1 MPGPKPGGNLAAR
14 PGGGFRSSFGQLGEG
29 HLEQNAMTQAV
40 GQKQLAQQGTSST
53 QQQTGGS
60 ALKSLGSKQTA
71 GSKAGKANQKPPR
84 SVGTIPEEAKIFVG
98 DIAGEVK
105 KFFSLSTLLNIDTSD
120 TSEVQAKKRKTLQRW
135 QKLTQAEQ
143 QVAKQR
149 YQEEMKKK
157 QEEEKQKQIE
167 KQKKEQANA
176 QSIAPPAS
184 PRKGPMGPGS
194 GMSKKAKASAN
205 LQRQMKTKLSVAGA
219 G

>member
-14 PGGGFRSSFGQLGEG
+14 PGGGFRSSLGQLGEG
-29 HLEQNAMTQAV
+29 HLEQNAMAQAV
-40 GQKQLAQQGTSST
+40 GQKQLSQQGTSSA

-60 ALKSLGSKQTA
+60 SLKSLGSKQTA
-71 GSKAGKANQKPPR
+71 GSKIKQKPPR
-84 SVGTIPEEAKIFVG
+84 SVGTIHEEAKIFVG
-98 DIAGEVK
+98 DIVGEAK
-105 KFFSLSTLLNIDTSD
+105 KFFSLNILLNIDTSD
-120 TSEVQAKKRKTLQRW
+120 TPEVQAKKRKILQRW
-135 QKLTQAEQ
+135 QKLTQEEQ

-149 YQEEMKKK
+149 YQEEMQKK
-157 QEEEKQKQIE
+157 QEEEKQKQIK